1 MESDESNLHTN
12 SLMYTQ
18 FDHILGV
25 APQLA
30 RVRGRGFNIQ
40 HVSIFYTE
48 PHTYTIALISFTAA
62 AAALL
67 AWPALCVLTAKASL
81 RLTVRNKGVCDV
93 KHYPRPPI
101 VHLTNNS
108 NMEVYN
114 CATKI

>member
-40 HVSIFYTE
+40 HVLS
-48 PHTYTIALISFTAA
+48 PLSALQLPLPPFSH
-62 AAALL
+62 
-67 AWPALCVLTAKASL
+67 
-81 RLTVRNKGVCDV
+81 G
-93 KHYPRPPI
+93 RPY
-101 VHLTNNS
+101 VS
-108 NMEVYN
+108 
-114 CATKI
+114 

>member
-40 HVSIFYTE
+40 HVSIFTGS
-48 PHTYTIALISFTAA
+48 PIHILSPLSALQLPLPPFSH
-62 AAALL
+62 
-67 AWPALCVLTAKASL
+67 
-81 RLTVRNKGVCDV
+81 G
-93 KHYPRPPI
+93 RPY
-101 VHLTNNS
+101 VS
-108 NMEVYN
+108 
-114 CATKI
+114 